1 MIIQVSEVT
10 LICGR
15 LIIKHLKTPNTIVI
29 DIKKGAQNSFPC
41 VGPVAEN
48 PSYETMHFK
57 SYLVTSAFIITT
69 NSHNLQVLGVGLAVS
84 LCITVIFIWGLLNIN
99 KIQVILCSL
108 QNLHSN
114 TLHHLQV
121 YARNSRVTWLDFLLK
136 KHK

>member
-1 MIIQVSEVT
+1 MQCIGGSPTGDKVSAAMEACFGT
-10 LICGR
+10 E
-15 LIIKHLKTPNTIVI
+15 
-29 DIKKGAQNSFPC
+29 NSD
-41 VGPVAEN
+41 VNRA
-48 PSYETMHFK
+48 M
-57 SYLVTSAFIITT
+57 AFIIKT